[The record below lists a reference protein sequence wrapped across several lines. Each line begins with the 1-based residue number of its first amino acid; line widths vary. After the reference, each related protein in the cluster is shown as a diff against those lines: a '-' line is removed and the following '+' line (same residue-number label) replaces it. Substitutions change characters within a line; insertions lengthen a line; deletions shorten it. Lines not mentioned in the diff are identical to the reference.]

1 MLFKNVW
8 YETDSKELAKPNAD
22 GSDHVIPNRTAVGS
36 HLMWRL
42 SLLVYPVL
50 LRSRERLSHLL
61 PNYTAAGRVNR
72 LPTA

>member
-50 LRSRERLSHLL
+50 LRSQGDLS
-61 PNYTAAGRVNR
+61 NYTAAGRVNR